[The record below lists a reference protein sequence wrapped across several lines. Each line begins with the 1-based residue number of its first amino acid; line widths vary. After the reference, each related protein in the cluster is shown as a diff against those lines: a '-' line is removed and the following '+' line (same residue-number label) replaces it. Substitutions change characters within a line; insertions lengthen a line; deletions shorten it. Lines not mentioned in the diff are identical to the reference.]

1 MHIPLQLIYPGV
13 WQLDETGG
21 FSLSCLP
28 LSSSLH
34 ADILHATTMIVI
46 ILKKI
51 EFLMVQF
58 LLRCPK
64 DYDYELFR
72 GFYDWV
78 LIKITRS
85 VSTINVIAERFK
97 ELFRKPANYALHQCH
112 QVQDKC
118 TFPAHQF
125 STLPDAAKPHQ
136 YWLYTL
142 AQHAQNH

>member
-1 MHIPLQLIYPGV
+1 
-13 WQLDETGG
+13 
-21 FSLSCLP
+21 
-28 LSSSLH
+28 
-34 ADILHATTMIVI
+34 
-46 ILKKI
+46 
-51 EFLMVQF
+51 MVQF

-72 GFYDWV
+72 GFYDLV

-118 TFPAHQF
+118 TFPASGF
-125 STLPDAAKPHQ
+125 ERAVLKYITSIDAVLPH
-136 YWLYTL
+136 L
-142 AQHAQNH
+142 AM